1 MPKQSKA
8 DPQASASRKSSIPYA
23 LRSSPSSY
31 SSSSRASSV
40 VSRASSVTSYSS
52 YPPSPHKM
60 PMIKKE
66 ESPPFIP
73 VPASMA
79 YMDAR
84 MDAYIK
90 REEARYKREDVKPN
104 IKYEDVKP
112 DIKFKRRDSPS
123 GSSASSV
130 SVGPDGC
137 RRDRL
142 PQFAYKW
149 QVMAVPAPSTT
160 EPINFQFY
168 DVPTGWGV
176 NMVELMSKGLKALGE
191 DMVGAYDQVFSGSG
205 LKTVSLRIAWP
216 GYQSSEWVRPI
227 HVKTDYGNIYRVD
240 FAAQIALQFSRFF
253 EKTEYENPKHGEPG
267 WLISRKGGVSLRQL
281 YLVSVVNIFGDVW
294 QADVIVERR

>member
-23 LRSSPSSY
+23 LRSSSSC

-79 YMDAR
+79 YMDER

-90 REEARYKREDVKPN
+90 REEAKYKREDVKPN
-104 IKYEDVKP
+104 IKYEDIKP
-112 DIKFKRRDSPS
+112 DVKFKRHESPS
-123 GSSASSV
+123 SSV
-130 SVGPDGC
+130 LLCPDGTK
-137 RRDRL
+137 RDRL

-149 QVMAVPAPSTT
+149 QGMALPAPSTT
-160 EPINFQFY
+160 IPIDFQFY
-168 DVPTGWGV
+168 GVPTGWGV
-176 NMVELMSKGLKALGE
+176 NMSDLMSKSLGSLGR
-191 DMVGAYDQVFSGSG
+191 DMIGGYDEVLATIGVRN
-205 LKTVSLRIAWP
+205 VSFRIAWP
-216 GYQSSEWVRPI
+216 GYQSSSEWIRPI
-227 HVKTDYGNIYRVD
+227 PIKMEYGHISRAD
-240 FAAQIALQFSRFF
+240 FAVQIAIQFSRFF
-253 EKTEYENPKHGEPG
+253 EKAEYERPRSPEPG
-267 WLISRKGGVSLRQL
+267 WSIARKTGVCFRQL